1 MLDLHNNQKN
11 RKKLFETRIS
21 TTPEDPESG
30 KSITVLVIDDHR
42 LVRAALAQVL
52 RAQPTVKQ
60 FAVARDYNEGES
72 QAAKLTPD
80 IIWFDMHITRT
91 NSIREI
97 YSLKKISPTS
107 HIIALTDV
115 EDEQEAFEAIMAGVQ
130 GYLSKQDVD
139 PEEIMNIIQM
149 IYRGEFVLRPL
160 LLTRLLHRL
169 RIAALPMWRTESRDG
184 KHISQSKVDTN
195 GLALLT
201 AREREVLQLIIQGQR
216 DRMIAEQLHIAEKT
230 VQKHVQ
236 GILNK
241 LGVQNRTE
249 AAYLFFNQGTN
260 NL

>member
-1 MLDLHNNQKN
+1 MLDLHNNQKS
-11 RKKLFETRIS
+11 RKKVLETRL
-21 TTPEDPESG
+21 PETSEKPQPVEPMS
-30 KSITVLVIDDHR
+30 VLVIDDHR

-52 RAQPTVKQ
+52 RAQPAVKQ
-60 FAVARDYNEGES
+60 FAVARDYSEGEI
-72 QAAKLTPD
+72 QAARFTPD

-97 YSLKKISPTS
+97 YSLKKISPVS
-107 HIIALTDV
+107 RIIALTDV
-115 EDEQEAFEAIMAGVQ
+115 ENEQEAFEAIMAGVQ

-169 RIAALPMWRTESRDG
+169 RTAALPMWRSESRDSNNA
-184 KHISQSKVDTN
+184 ILSKIDAN
-195 GLALLT
+195 GLELLT

-249 AAYLFFNQGTN
+249 AAYLFFHQAANP
-260 NL
+260 